1 MWLIGY
7 SWQRAAKRFQV
18 GKHLTLSLLLI
29 FLLGYSNSECR
40 TVRAS
45 ARTAADLE
53 ELAGNVSRRWTKQ
66 TYSEALELFL
76 KAAEQHELTNQ
87 DKEAARC
94 LREAAQIARAL
105 ANYDVARSHLDQALQ
120 LDTSENNLAGQAVS
134 YSLRSLIARQ
144 TGNRDDCDK
153 YAKLATQVS
162 EKTGD
167 PEAKAYASMAAGIF
181 EFYYGD
187 VDRSV
192 PILEDAL
199 RSSTKVD
206 DISLRTAIRTSLA
219 YSYVRIGDPA
229 NGFKDVVA
237 AIDETR
243 AAGNLR
249 DQAIATFAN
258 GYLLMQ
264 VGRFQ
269 ESLNSFSEAESLFPD
284 DFEWLE
290 RGKLYTNIGVV
301 HENLGSI
308 DLAILNR
315 RKGYEFYGLARYPG
329 GQLAVL
335 PSIARLEFKVGN
347 RFAAQDTYAAA
358 LRLAMSLQDRFYPA
372 VIEEGLGDIAF
383 EDGDFAGALQKFQN
397 AAKIYKSINARLSR
411 LDRSIG
417 RSFEGLGDL
426 AAARASYEK
435 ALLFNQGAQDQLA
448 IAQNLFD
455 LARLDQQTNDPSSA
469 VEKATESL
477 RMTEA
482 AIRDVANRKMQAG
495 FFSQVNERYKLLES
509 LLMRGY
515 GLVDSSAS
523 VASLQISEQSK
534 ARIALQ
540 NLILSESNFTA
551 DASPETVAKEKDLR
565 LSLNSK
571 SDLLTNMLGQGTEGE
586 KTNKLKEEIDDLGNQ
601 LENLRSEL
609 RQKSPI
615 YSAIKNPEPFDV
627 GDFQANVL
635 DGGSVLLEF
644 SLGKEESYLWA
655 VSMAEVSAIYLPSR
669 EVIEGRVEKLR
680 GLLAQTGIKEGEAV
694 EDYQDRIATAEVE
707 YKTEARAL
715 SEELLGQAV
724 DKFAGKRLI
733 IVADGKL
740 LYFPIGSL
748 PMPGSSSDDPILV
761 TNEVVYEPSA
771 SALKI
776 LKSERTGAKPEKD
789 LLVFADPVFSKSD
802 ERLTGLDKTESTIAT
817 TLLSVFRTGGALDKL
832 PRLPASEEEATS
844 IRDVVGAGQTTVR
857 SGFEA
862 NREGVINSD
871 IENYKV
877 LHFAT
882 HGLIDEK
889 RPELSGI
896 LLSLYDKDGKAQDG
910 GFIRLQDVYGLNL
923 RSDLVVLSACETGI
937 GKEVRGEGLMS
948 LNNAFLQAG
957 AKTVVSS
964 LWKVDDTATKQ
975 LMTNFYQAIADEGLT
990 ASAAL
995 RKAQIAMYKDPRYSS
1010 PFHWAAFTVQGEY
1023 QRKPGISGG
1032 FSLWILTFLIVP
1044 IVVFGVYRYSRARR
1058 QS

>member
-1 MWLIGY
+1 M
-7 SWQRAAKRFQV
+7 V
-18 GKHLTLSLLLI
+18 
-29 FLLGYSNSECR
+29 FLFGFLNYEGR
-40 TVRAS
+40 TARAS

-53 ELAGNVSRRWTKQ
+53 ELADAASRRWTKQ
-66 TYSEALELFL
+66 AYSEALELYL
-76 KAAEQHELTNQ
+76 KAAEQHELSDQ

-105 ANYDVARSHLDQALQ
+105 ANYDVARSHLDRALR
-120 LDTSENNLAGQAVS
+120 LDKSENNLAGQAAS
-134 YSLRSLIARQ
+134 YSLNSMIARQ
-144 TGNRDDCDK
+144 TGNWDDCDE

-167 PEAKAYASMAAGIF
+167 PEAKAYASLAAGIF

-199 RSSTKVD
+199 RSSSQVD
-206 DISLRTAIRTSLA
+206 DITLRTAISTSLA

-229 NGFKDVVA
+229 SGFKDVVA

-249 DQAIATFAN
+249 DQAIATFAY

-269 ESLNSFSEAESLFPD
+269 ESLNTFSEAESLFPD

-315 RKGYEFYGLARYPG
+315 RKGYEFYGTAKHPG

-335 PSIARLEFKVGN
+335 PSIARLEFKAGN

-358 LRLAMSLQDRFYPA
+358 LSLALKLEDKFYPG

-383 EDGDFAGALQKFQN
+383 EDGDFAGAIQKFQN
-397 AAKIYKSINARLSR
+397 AANTYKSINVRLAR

-435 ALLFNQGAQDQLA
+435 ALLFNQAAQDQLA

-455 LARLDQQTNDPSSA
+455 LARLDQKTNDPSSA
-469 VEKATESL
+469 AEKATESL

-482 AIRDVANRKMQAG
+482 AIRDVASRKLQAG

-551 DASPETVAKEKDLR
+551 DASPETVAKERDLR

-571 SDLLTNMLGQGTEGE
+571 SDLLTNMLGQGTDGE
-586 KTNKLKEEIDDLGNQ
+586 KTNKLKEEIDELGNQ

-609 RQKSPI
+609 RRKSPI

-635 DGGSVLLEF
+635 DEGSVLLEF
-644 SLGKEESYLWA
+644 SLGRDESYLWA
-655 VSMAEVSAIYLPSR
+655 VSKSEVSGFYLPSR
-669 EVIEGRVEKLR
+669 EVIDGRVDKLR

-694 EDYQDRIATAEVE
+694 EDYQNRIAAAESE
-707 YKTEARAL
+707 YKTHARAL

-748 PMPGSSSDDPILV
+748 PMPGSGSDDPILL

-776 LKSERTGAKPEKD
+776 LKRERTGAKPEKD

-802 ERLTGLDKTESTIAT
+802 ERLTGLDTTEPTIAT
-817 TLLSVFRTGGALDKL
+817 TLLSVFRSGSLLDKL

-844 IRDVVGAGQTTVR
+844 IRNVVGSGRTTVR

-862 NREGVINSD
+862 NRQGVINSD

-896 LLSLYDKDGKAQDG
+896 VLSLYDKDGKAQDSG
-910 GFIRLQDVYGLNL
+910 VIRLQDVYGLNL

-975 LMTNFYQAIADEGLT
+975 LMTNFYQAIATEGLT

-995 RKAQIAMYKDPRYSS
+995 RKAQIAMYKDPRYAS
-1010 PFHWAAFTVQGEY
+1010 PFHWAAFTAQGDY
-1023 QRKPGISGG
+1023 QRVPGIATGYSKYAIVAAVIFVVAGIV
-1032 FSLWILTFLIVP
+1032 FLT
-1044 IVVFGVYRYSRARR
+1044 RRRKAR
-1058 QS
+1058 SFPV